1 MYGEVHLIAHNILF
15 IFNCLPF
22 QLPYTYCHWVPVT
35 LTLTHVYVGFLI
47 VQLLLV
53 CVILSPWLLVF
64 NSTVEKMVQTG
75 KDVVRQQG
83 GDADDVR

>member
-1 MYGEVHLIAHNILF
+1 
-15 IFNCLPF
+15 
-22 QLPYTYCHWVPVT
+22 
-35 LTLTHVYVGFLI
+35 VGFLI

-53 CVILSPWLLVF
+53 CVILSLWLLVF